1 MVHVQYREEVLLF
14 VDLLE
19 TESEDE
25 DSEYDVLDSLFVASV
40 AFEPGAVQDAAK
52 MGALLSFAAVF
63 ISIIL
68 GVLFKIKKVH

>member
-1 MVHVQYREEVLLF
+1 MLF

-40 AFEPGAVQDAAK
+40 AFDPGAVQDAAK
-52 MGALLSFAAVF
+52 MGALLSFAAAI

-68 GVLFKIKKVH
+68 GVLFKIKKVS